1 MSKRELNTRILKKI
15 KVFLVRVA
23 KIKQVSEIDIL
34 EIRYT
39 IVILKDRD
47 IEVNIPISKSYK
59 SVINNLVYR
68 LK

>member
-1 MSKRELNTRILKKI
+1 MKKI
-15 KVFLVRVA
+15 KVFLVRVV

-34 EIRYT
+34 EIGYT
-39 IVILKDRD
+39 TIILKDRD
-47 IEVNIPISKSYK
+47 IEVNIPISKSYR

>member
-1 MSKRELNTRILKKI
+1 MKKI
-15 KVFLVRVA
+15 KVFLVKVV

-34 EIRYT
+34 EIGYT

-47 IEVNIPISKSYK
+47 IEMNIPIPKSYR

>member
-1 MSKRELNTRILKKI
+1 M

-23 KIKQVSEIDIL
+23 KIKRVSEIDIL
-34 EIRYT
+34 EIGYI

-47 IEVNIPISKSYK
+47 IKVNIPISKSYRL
-59 SVINNLVYR
+59 VINNLVYR

>member
-1 MSKRELNTRILKKI
+1 MKKI
-15 KVFLVRVA
+15 KIFLVKVA
-23 KIKQVSEIDIL
+23 KIKWISEIDIL

-47 IEVNIPISKSYK
+47 IEINILIPKFYRSL
-59 SVINNLVYR
+59 INNLVYR

>member
-1 MSKRELNTRILKKI
+1 MKKI

-23 KIKQVSEIDIL
+23 KIKQVSEINIL
-34 EIRYT
+34 EIGYT
-39 IVILKDRD
+39 IVILKDRN
-47 IEVNIPISKSYK
+47 IEVNIPIPKSYR